1 MIVIFVM
8 THLIFD
14 IMATISLR
22 LSPKSDNQTHLHE
35 IMIRFS
41 HGQNICQRADTGYK
55 IKEEYWQEAVFEEGK
70 RKVLT
75 PAGIRTDFRTWTEEK
90 KSIILLNN
98 DLMKLCEYVQKTF
111 QADIEKQK
119 NVAIDPHWLQNTIQA
134 YHNPIVEEVEEEVEE
149 ESEEIQEREPQK
161 TFFEVFES
169 FVANVDVSKNRRA
182 HYNVVMRCLKRFE
195 LFIDTTISFES
206 FTPDFIHEFEE
217 FLSNEHLLFELPQY
231 KAICAIVT
239 ETRKPIPRGRNTI
252 IDILKKVRAF
262 IIWANNNNY
271 STTNPFG
278 RDKFT
283 IGECIY
289 GTPYYLTIEERNS
302 LYNYDFSENK
312 HLEISRDIFIFQ
324 CVIGCRVSDLW
335 AMTKSNV
342 IDDCI
347 EYIAQK
353 TKKERANTIVVPLN
367 KIGKDILKKYEDY
380 EGLSLFPF
388 PTQQQY
394 NVDIKAMMKKANI
407 SRVVTIINPTTRKE
421 EKRPICDI
429 ASSHIARRTF
439 IGNLYKKVQDPNVIG
454 SMSGHVEGSKA
465 FARYR
470 DIDKETKISVVS
482 MIE

>member
-1 MIVIFVM
+1 
-8 THLIFD
+8 
-14 IMATISLR
+14 MATISLR
-22 LSPKSDNQTHLHE
+22 LSPKSDNQTHLHK
-35 IMIRFS
+35 ILIRFS
-41 HGQNICQRADTGYK
+41 HGQNICQRADTGFR
-55 IKEEYWQEAVFEEGK
+55 IKEEYWQEAVFEDGK
-70 RKVLT
+70 RKILI
-75 PAGIRTDFRTWTEEK
+75 PAGIKTDFRVWTEEK
-90 KSIILLNN
+90 RNVVLLNN
-98 DLMKLCEYVQKTF
+98 DLTKLCNYVQDTF
-111 QADIEKQK
+111 QTDIEKQK
-119 NVAIDPHWLQNTIQA
+119 NVMIDPNWLQNTIDK
-134 YHNPIVEEVEEEVEE
+134 YHNPIVEDNDSVEGQSEKDQE
-149 ESEEIQEREPQK
+149 ESPK
-161 TFFEVFES
+161 TFFEILETFI
-169 FVANVDVSKNRRA
+169 ANVDVSNNRRA

-195 LFIDTTISFES
+195 LFIDNPISFES
-206 FTPDFIHEFEE
+206 FTSDFIREFEE
-217 FLSNEHLLFELPQY
+217 FLSNEHLLYELPQY
-231 KAICAIVT
+231 KTIYTSVAD
-239 ETRKPIPRGRNTI
+239 TRKPIPRGRNTI